1 MLPIVGL
8 LAMTGATA
16 FAQSEEPSGMSQF
29 LGFLG
34 LIELPKDPIEYRER
48 APLVVPPSVA
58 LVPPQQ
64 QTINQIN
71 PDFPID
77 HDVKRAKARQFDP
90 AEQARQ
96 DDIFYNQRKLSPEEM
111 TRKRPRDRNA
121 GTATGADD
129 RFHNLDK
136 SRMSPSELGFKGWGK
151 KNDELDAVV
160 FAGEPDRGSLTEP
173 PPGYRTPSPNAPYG
187 VVTKSKQAARAF
199 NPTEKTADSD
209 PYSRR

>member
-8 LAMTGATA
+8 LATTGATA
-16 FAQSEEPSGMSQF
+16 FAQSDEPSGMSQF
-29 LGFLG
+29 LGYLG

-71 PDFPID
+71 PDFPVD
-77 HDVKRAKARQFDP
+77 HDARRAKANRIDS

-96 DDIFYNQRKLSPEEM
+96 DDIFYNNRKLSAEEM

-121 GTATGADD
+121 GPGPATDEN
-129 RFHNLDK
+129 FHNLDK
-136 SRMSPSELGFKGWGK
+136 SRMTPSQLGFKGWNNK
-151 KNDELDAVV
+151 AEENTVV
-160 FAGEPDRGSLTEP
+160 FAGEPERGSLIDP

-187 VVTKSKQAARAF
+187 VVTQTKKAARAS
-199 NPTEKTADSD
+199 NVMEKTADSD
-209 PYSRR
+209 PYGRR